1 MISGM
6 QGHDLPNV
14 IPVHRPGMR
23 KVCKLTPYLDGLWVR
38 MQRASV
44 ARDRATMAR
53 MHRMMVRHGRAQA
66 RRLRH

>member
-1 MISGM
+1 MGSEM

-14 IPVHRPGMR
+14 ISRPGMR

-38 MQRASV
+38 MKRASV

-53 MHRMMVRHGRAQA
+53 MQRMMVRHGRAQA
-66 RRLRH
+66 RSLGH